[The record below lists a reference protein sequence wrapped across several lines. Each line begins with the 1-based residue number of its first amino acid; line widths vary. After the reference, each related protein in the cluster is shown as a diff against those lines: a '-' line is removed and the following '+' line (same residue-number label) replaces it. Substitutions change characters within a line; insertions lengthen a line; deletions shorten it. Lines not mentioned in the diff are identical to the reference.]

1 MEVIIAVK
9 VLLTFTYGISLDQWY
24 NLGLIYREIELY
36 KKLMGNS
43 IDFTFLTY
51 GDNKDLGY
59 SKLLGKIKI
68 IPVLNYIKSK
78 DGKVQFLKSLFLPFK
93 FKERFMEVDLIK
105 TNQMDGSLIA
115 CIAKLLFRKK
125 LIIRC
130 GFEKFRFFLFKEKQ
144 KKRKNYFKY
153 LLKYIWIYFLEF
165 ISYKIADGIILT
177 SKLDIDF
184 IINKFNLEKKRIWI
198 RHFYNYIDVDLFKP
212 LNLEKKEKHVLF
224 IGRLN
229 EQKNL
234 FNLLQAFKKL
244 DGFTLDIIGE
254 GHLKEK
260 LKEKSEEYRIKI
272 NFLERFPNN
281 KIPEILNQYQIFILP
296 SHFEGNPKVLLEA
309 MSCGISCIGTDV
321 YGINNIIIHKKNG
334 YLCKTNAKSIRNA
347 ILSLYNQRDLRENIG
362 KNARNFILENCTLE
376 TIANKEYKFYREIL
390 NG

>member
-1 MEVIIAVK
+1 MK

-36 KKLMGNS
+36 KKLMGNN

-78 DGKVQFLKSLFLPFK
+78 DSKVQFLKSLFLPFK
-93 FKERFMEVDLIK
+93 LKERFMEVDIIK

-177 SKLDIDF
+177 NKSDIDF
-184 IINKFNLEKKRIWI
+184 PINKFNLKEKRMWI

-224 IGRLN
+224 I
-229 EQKNL
+229 
-234 FNLLQAFKKL
+234 
-244 DGFTLDIIGE
+244 
-254 GHLKEK
+254 
-260 LKEKSEEYRIKI
+260 
-272 NFLERFPNN
+272 
-281 KIPEILNQYQIFILP
+281 
-296 SHFEGNPKVLLEA
+296 
-309 MSCGISCIGTDV
+309 
-321 YGINNIIIHKKNG
+321 
-334 YLCKTNAKSIRNA
+334 
-347 ILSLYNQRDLRENIG
+347 
-362 KNARNFILENCTLE
+362 
-376 TIANKEYKFYREIL
+376 
-390 NG
+390 